1 MPQADLTHAR
11 LHYEIDGPADAP
23 GIVFSHSIGANLA
36 MWDAVLPH
44 FAGRFRVL
52 RYDARG
58 HGASTVP
65 PGPYTIADL
74 GGDVLELLDALG
86 IRRSNFCG
94 LSMGGMI
101 GMWLAVNAPERIGR
115 LILANTGAR
124 IGTEKLWN
132 DRIDAVRQGG
142 VAAIADLILER
153 WFTARF
159 RQESPV
165 TIETVRSMIVATSQD
180 GYVNCCA
187 AIRDEDLTESVDHIE
202 APSLILTGAWDPAT
216 PPSDGR
222 ILEEKIPRA
231 AYVEL
236 ATSHLS
242 AIEDPM
248 GFSGAVLNFLSHP
261 EA

>member
-1 MPQADLTHAR
+1 
-11 LHYEIDGPADAP
+11 
-23 GIVFSHSIGANLA
+23 

-44 FAGRFRVL
+44 FIDRFRVL
-52 RYDARG
+52 CYDTRG
-58 HGASTVP
+58 HGASSVP
-65 PGPYTIADL
+65 AGPYAIAYL

-86 IRRSNFCG
+86 IRRANFCG

-101 GMWLAVNAPERIGR
+101 GMWLGINAPERIER

-124 IGTEKLWN
+124 IGTERLWN
-132 DRIDAVRQGG
+132 DRIDTVRQGG

-159 RQESPV
+159 RQDSPQ
-165 TIETVRSMIVATSQD
+165 TMATVRSMIVTTSRD

-202 APSLILTGAWDPAT
+202 VPSLILTGAWDPAT

-222 ILEEKIPRA
+222 ILEEKIPHA
-231 AYVEL
+231 DYVEL

-242 AIEDPM
+242 AIEDPV